1 MNINY
6 VMIDFIPVAATSYV
20 EKDER
25 RMQGEGGVRPDGSS
39 DVNYSMEH
47 GKGNATSLCRQ

>member
-1 MNINY
+1 MFVN

-20 EKDER
+20 KKDEQR
-25 RMQGEGGVRPDGSS
+25 TQGEGSVRPGGSS

-47 GKGNATSLCRQ
+47 VKGNTTSLCRQ